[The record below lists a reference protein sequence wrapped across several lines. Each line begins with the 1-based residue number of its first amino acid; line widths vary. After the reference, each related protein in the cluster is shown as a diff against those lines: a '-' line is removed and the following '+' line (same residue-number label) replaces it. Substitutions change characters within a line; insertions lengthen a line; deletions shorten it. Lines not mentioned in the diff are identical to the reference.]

1 MVRTDPPV
9 FFVSYARADVEHPRY
24 REYLEVFVR
33 DLSAMVAGGLGIPLE
48 GVFFMDAN
56 IQAGEMWSDEIRDAL
71 MRCRVGLALYTP
83 NYFTRRWCG
92 QEFRVLLDRSR
103 PEPGGGTGIIPV
115 RWTKYV
121 ADPPQCAARLQHD
134 DSAFPREYASRGM
147 RQLVALQDQEP
158 KPYQFAL
165 EALSDR
171 IIEEYK
177 AERLNPLESLDL
189 DAVQSAWEVSTAANP
204 RSHTEGNISKTCFVF
219 LSRSGWDWVPYQG
232 SPAAIGALAQKITG
246 ELGLRYEEIPC
257 DAALPQKL
265 REANDHD
272 VPTVLFGD
280 PGSLL
285 AEPYAQSLRHYDSQY
300 LLNCAALIPWEPGVK
315 DTIETD
321 PRWIHLKTKV
331 CRQKIEAPPPYHEWR
346 SIFSREDL
354 DLKTRTL
361 IEQVRSR
368 LIKQL
373 ASDPNK
379 VAAWKAEDAA
389 LSQSAAAL
397 GITTASLSH
406 LESPSR

>member
-1 MVRTDPPV
+1 VARTDPPV
-9 FFVSYARADVEHPRY
+9 FFVSYARADIEHPPY
-24 REYLEVFVR
+24 RENLEVFVK
-33 DLSAMVAGGLGIPLE
+33 DLSALVAGGLGMPLD
-48 GVFFMDAN
+48 GVSFMDVN
-56 IQAGEMWSDEIRDAL
+56 IQAGEMWSDGIRDAL

-103 PEPGGGTGIIPV
+103 SEPGGTGIIPV

-121 ADPPQCAARLQHD
+121 GDPPEGAARLQYD
-134 DSAFPREYASRGM
+134 DGAFPGEYVSRGM
-147 RQLVALQDQEP
+147 RQLVALRPVDL
-158 KPYQFAL
+158 KPYELAL
-165 EALSDR
+165 GVLSDR
-171 IIEEYK
+171 VIEEYR
-177 AERLNPLESLDL
+177 AQRLTPLENLDL
-189 DAVQSAWEVSTAANP
+189 DAVPSAWEVSTVGDP
-204 RSHTEGNISKTCFVF
+204 LSHTQGNISKTCFVF

-232 SPAAIGALAQKITG
+232 TPATIGALAQKITG

-265 REANDHD
+265 RQANDND

-280 PGSLL
+280 PGSLI
-285 AEPYAQSLRHYDSQY
+285 AEPYAQLLRQYDSQY
-300 LLNCAALIPWEPGVK
+300 LLNCAALVPWEPGAK

-331 CRQKIEAPPPYHEWR
+331 CRQKIESPPPYHEWR
-346 SIFSREDL
+346 SIFSRAEL

-368 LIKQL
+368 LMKQFV
-373 ASDPNK
+373 SDPNK
-379 VAAWKAEDAA
+379 AVSKKAEDAA
-389 LSQSAAAL
+389 LSESAAAL